1 MIQTVIHNVQRK
13 PFISQVDHFKYN
25 ELLLD
30 LKNFFRYMKQ
40 DFNRLECID
49 IFGQTDGIR
58 LWDKYSQTLK
68 NDVLL
73 FFLDLTEYEQQ
84 KLINKF
90 KFYDNDR

>member
-1 MIQTVIHNVQRK
+1 MMQTVIHNVQKK
-13 PFISQVDHFKYN
+13 PFISQVGQFKYN

-30 LKNFFRYMKQ
+30 LKNFFRYMTQ
-40 DFNRLECID
+40 DFNRLECIE

-58 LWDKYSQTLK
+58 LWDKYSQTFK

-73 FFLDLTEYEQQ
+73 FFLDLTETEQQ

-90 KFYDNDR
+90 KLL

>member
-1 MIQTVIHNVQRK
+1 MQTVIHNVQRK
-13 PFISQVDHFKYN
+13 PFISQVDQFKYD

-40 DFNRLECID
+40 DFNRFECIE
-49 IFGQTDGIR
+49 IFGQTDGIQ
-58 LWDKYSQTLK
+58 LWDKYSQTFK

-73 FFLDLTEYEQQ
+73 FFLDLTEPEQQ

-90 KFYDNDR
+90 KEIL

>member
-1 MIQTVIHNVQRK
+1 MQTVIHNVQKK
-13 PFISQVDHFKYN
+13 PFISQVDKFKYN

-30 LKNFFRYMKQ
+30 LKNFVRYMKQ
-40 DFNRLECID
+40 DVNRLECIA

-58 LWDKYSQTLK
+58 LWDKYSQTFK

-73 FFLDLTEYEQQ
+73 FFLDLTETEQQ

-90 KFYDNDR
+90 KLL

>member
-1 MIQTVIHNVQRK
+1 MQTVIHNVQKK
-13 PFISQVDHFKYN
+13 PFISQVDKFKYN

-30 LKNFFRYMKQ
+30 MKNFCRYMKQ
-40 DFNRLECID
+40 DFNRLECIE

-58 LWDKYSQTLK
+58 LWDKYSQTCK

-73 FFLDLTEYEQQ
+73 FFLDLTETEQQ

-90 KFYDNDR
+90 KLL